1 MLLAERHIRC
11 QSACRFARH
20 RAVWAREARADGTH
34 QISNDSAMNTDPS
47 PLFIFEMANNHQGS
61 VQHGIRIVRE
71 LADAARG
78 FPFRFAVKLQYR
90 DIDSFVHPDYRER
103 YDLKFV
109 KRFSSTR
116 LSWDEYKQLKDAIR
130 EHGFLSMCTPWDEL
144 SVAKIEEHDFDILKI
159 PSCYFTDWPLL
170 ERIAQWDKH
179 IIASAGGAALEDI
192 DRVVSFFEHRKKQL
206 SLMHC
211 VGEYPTPNDRL
222 ELNQI
227 DLFRR
232 RYPKVAIGYSTHE
245 SPANLEAIKLAI
257 AKGARLF
264 EKHVGVPTDTIELNA
279 YSANPDQVRRWLES
293 AAEAYRMCGVE
304 DTRCS
309 FSSEQVSTLRDLQR
323 GAFARTRIKRGEKIG
338 GSRLFLAI
346 PNAPTQIV
354 ANDLSKYTE
363 FVATEDIEVN
373 APITRENTRQVER
386 RELVYKAIQQVREV
400 LNASRVITPSQA
412 DLEISHHYGL
422 ENFARFGS
430 TVITV
435 VNREYCK
442 RLIVLIPG
450 QTHPEQWHNL
460 KDETYHILHGE
471 ILLKLD
477 GVERVYAANDVITIP
492 RGVKHGFVTSTGV
505 VIEEIST
512 CYTQGDSLYTD
523 PAIEKNLE
531 RKTYVTY
538 WMD

>member
-1 MLLAERHIRC
+1 
-11 QSACRFARH
+11 
-20 RAVWAREARADGTH
+20 
-34 QISNDSAMNTDPS
+34 MNTDKTQ

-71 LADAARG
+71 LAEAARG
-78 FPFRFAVKLQYR
+78 FPFRFAIKLQYR
-90 DIDSFVHPDYRER
+90 DIDTFVHPDYKQRF
-103 YDLKFV
+103 DLKFV
-109 KRFSSTR
+109 KRFSATR
-116 LSWDEYKQLKDAIR
+116 LDWTEYKLIKDAITD
-130 EHGFLSMCTPWDEL
+130 HGLLSMCTPWDEL
-144 SVAKIEEHDFDILKI
+144 SVGKIEEHEFDILKI

-170 ERIAQWDKH
+170 ERITQWSKP

-192 DRVVSFFEHRKKQL
+192 DRVVSFFEHRRKEL
-206 SLMHC
+206 ALMHC
-211 VGEYPTPNDRL
+211 VGEYPTPKDKL

-232 RYPKVAIGYSTHE
+232 RYPKIDIGYSTHE
-245 SPANLEAIKLAI
+245 SPDNFDAVKLAI

-264 EKHVGVPTDTIELNA
+264 EKHVGVPTDTITLNA
-279 YSANPDQVRRWLES
+279 YSASPEQVRRWLES
-293 AAEAYRMCGVE
+293 ASEAYEMCGTVSG
-304 DTRCS
+304 RSS
-309 FSSEQVSTLRDLQR
+309 FTQGEAATLRELQR
-323 GAFARTRIKRGEKIG
+323 GAFARARIAKGQKINL
-338 GSRLFLAI
+338 SHVFLAI
-346 PNAPTQIV
+346 PNTPKQVV

-363 FVATEDIEVN
+363 YVAKQDIEAN
-373 APITRENTRQVER
+373 APITFENTRETEKR
-386 RELVYKAIQQVREV
+386 DLVYKAIKQVREV
-400 LNASRVITPSQA
+400 LTASRVIAPTQA
-412 DLEISHHYGL
+412 ELEISHHYGL

-471 ILLKLD
+471 IQLKLD
-477 GVERVYAANDVITIP
+477 GIEKTCTANDIVTIP
-492 RGVKHGFVTSTGV
+492 RGVRHGFVTSTGV

>member
-1 MLLAERHIRC
+1 
-11 QSACRFARH
+11 
-20 RAVWAREARADGTH
+20 
-34 QISNDSAMNTDPS
+34 MNTDKS
-47 PLFIFEMANNHQGS
+47 QPLFIFEMANNHQGS

-71 LADAARG
+71 LAEAVRG

-90 DIDSFVHPDYRER
+90 DIDTFIHPDYKQRH
-103 YDLKFV
+103 DLKFV

-116 LSWDEYKQLKDAIR
+116 LDWSQYKQLKDAITDN
-130 EHGFLSMCTPWDEL
+130 GFLSMCTPWDEL
-144 SVAKIEEHDFDILKI
+144 SVAKIEEHGFDIIKI
-159 PSCYFTDWPLL
+159 PSCYFTDWPLV

-179 IIASAGGAALEDI
+179 IVASAGGAALEDI
-192 DRVVSFFEHRKKQL
+192 DRVVSFFEHRQKQL

-211 VGEYPTPNDRL
+211 VGEYPTPNSRL

-227 DLFRR
+227 DLFRH
-232 RYPKVAIGYSTHE
+232 RYPKVEIGYSTHE
-245 SPANLEAIKLAI
+245 SPDNFEAVKLAI

-264 EKHVGVPTDTIELNA
+264 EKHVGVPTDTITLNA
-279 YSANPDQVRRWLES
+279 YSATPEQVRLWLEA
-293 AAEAYRMCGVE
+293 AAEAFAMCGVE
-304 DTRCS
+304 NARCS
-309 FSSEQVSTLRDLQR
+309 FPPGEQATLRELQR
-323 GAFARTRIKRGEKIG
+323 GAFARNKIAIG
-338 GSRLFLAI
+338 QKISLSQLFLAI
-346 PNAPTQIV
+346 PNSPTQIV

-363 FVATEDIEVN
+363 YIATQDIESN
-373 APITRENTRQVER
+373 APILHENCRQVEKR
-386 RELVYKAIQQVREV
+386 DLVYKAIKQVREV
-400 LNASRVITPSQA
+400 LGASHVIAPSQA
-412 DLEISHHYGL
+412 EFEISHHYGL
-422 ENFARFGS
+422 ENFERFGS

-477 GVERVYAANDVITIP
+477 GVERTCSANEIVTIS
-492 RGVKHGFVTSTGV
+492 RGVKHGFVTKTGV

-523 PAIEKNLE
+523 PSIEKNLE